1 MCRMCSLP
9 HFQVGWHG
17 DFAVELC
24 GAQQSYLFFLS
35 IPRFFVHT
43 LQPLHHWALRHGW
56 VPLDPADVRKTM
68 LVEKLDIKD
77 PKTKEYQDYFWG
89 GIDPYRV
96 AIAKGRD
103 LILNPRQAEPEL
115 ISLNGRIIL
124 LQV

>member
-1 MCRMCSLP
+1 
-9 HFQVGWHG
+9 
-17 DFAVELC
+17 
-24 GAQQSYLFFLS
+24 
-35 IPRFFVHT
+35 
-43 LQPLHHWALRHGW
+43 
-56 VPLDPADVRKTM
+56 M

>member
-1 MCRMCSLP
+1 MCSLP

-96 AIAKGRD
+96 AI
-103 LILNPRQAEPEL
+103 
-115 ISLNGRIIL
+115 
-124 LQV
+124 